1 MCIANPAANR
11 GANRAVYAQLAR
23 LAAQTGHIVW
33 METKRP
39 RHATE
44 IASQAR
50 GYRSV
55 IAVGG
60 DGTVHETVN
69 GLMQIEDDVRPALGV
84 LPIGTGNDFALSAGF
99 ASDDPM
105 AHLQRLIAATA
116 EHAID
121 VARVSDEYGYSEFWN
136 NTLGIGFDA
145 QANLQARRIK
155 LLRGFPLYFVAVVR
169 TIARHFHAADMQLD
183 FDGETQDA
191 SVMMLSLGNG
201 AREGGGFMVTPEAR
215 LDDGLLDT
223 ATVRQL
229 NRLQMLM
236 LLPRVMNG
244 THITSPHVKM
254 NRVKTLRVKMNHALP
269 IHIDGEIFS
278 DERSRELTIET
289 LAGQL
294 RVITLH

>member
-1 MCIANPAANR
+1 
-11 GANRAVYAQLAR
+11 
-23 LAAQTGHIVW
+23 
-33 METKRP
+33 
-39 RHATE
+39 
-44 IASQAR
+44 
-50 GYRSV
+50 
-55 IAVGG
+55 
-60 DGTVHETVN
+60 
-69 GLMQIEDDVRPALGV
+69 
-84 LPIGTGNDFALSAGF
+84 
-99 ASDDPM
+99 
-105 AHLQRLIAATA
+105 
-116 EHAID
+116 
-121 VARVSDEYGYSEFWN
+121 
-136 NTLGIGFDA
+136 
-145 QANLQARRIK
+145 
-155 LLRGFPLYFVAVVR
+155 
-169 TIARHFHAADMQLD
+169 MQLD

-201 AREGGGFMVTPEAR
+201 AREGGGFKVTPEAR